1 VVELGVREKYHRR
14 YAQPHVLEFGPR
26 SSCTTSVR
34 GVRSCIWSSWLVARP
49 KTKTKMRFSS
59 ICSSSSIQ
67 HVISADCIIT
77 SMYND
82 AYATAFTNNPFI
94 SDPTNAQ
101 SRFPDLS
108 NPSND
113 NQYTHWIQSLP
124 NPYYQQQQQPQQ
136 QQRQQP
142 QQPQQYGSNFQAGHF
157 TPLPQQPTGM
167 PFQPSSSFG
176 QQLTANLSGSYG
188 YLQGQGQPQ
197 QAEYNPVQQQLQSP
211 TYIPQFDPYSS
222 IGQGWDGQNQPQDQ
236 SRNQSHVHS
245 STTTGGYSNPSPS
258 SSSISP
264 SGDPHPREYIR
275 SHKLEIEAWDS
286 YAWKQL
292 LNAFDAL
299 KNAWDGRAKELG
311 PTIAQYQQQLTY
323 GGGGYYTGQIQQE
336 VARLQGVRF
345 SFAFYI
351 LPSFMLLPSC

>member
-142 QQPQQYGSNFQAGHF
+142 QQPQQYGSNFQ
-157 TPLPQQPTGM
+157 
-167 PFQPSSSFG
+167 SRSFHTIT
-176 QQLTANLSGSYG
+176 TA
-188 YLQGQGQPQ
+188 
-197 QAEYNPVQQQLQSP
+197 ADWHA
-211 TYIPQFDPYSS
+211 IPAFKFL
-222 IGQGWDGQNQPQDQ
+222 W
-236 SRNQSHVHS
+236 
-245 STTTGGYSNPSPS
+245 TTTDRQSKRQLW
-258 SSSISP
+258 ISTR
-264 SGDPHPREYIR
+264 PR
-275 SHKLEIEAWDS
+275 
-286 YAWKQL
+286 
-292 LNAFDAL
+292 
-299 KNAWDGRAKELG
+299 
-311 PTIAQYQQQLTY
+311 PTAASR
-323 GGGGYYTGQIQQE
+323 
-336 VARLQGVRF
+336 V
-345 SFAFYI
+345 
-351 LPSFMLLPSC
+351 